1 MATLPTAPT
10 VIPGDTAL
18 VRGVR
23 TVFQTIIGAFVGL
36 VAVVWAVP
44 GVPEAVTTYLSTNL
58 VQLLLVVGIPAGLTS
73 FVWNLLRPSVKN
85 F

>member
-1 MATLPTAPT
+1 MSTLPTVTTPSS
-10 VIPGDTAL
+10 DTAL

-23 TVFQTIIGAFVGL
+23 TIFQTIIGAFVGL
-36 VAVVWAVP
+36 VLAVWAVP
-44 GVPEAVTTYLSTNL
+44 GVPEAVTSYISTNL
-58 VQLLLVVGIPAGLTS
+58 VQLLLVVGIPSGLAS

>member
-1 MATLPTAPT
+1 MANSTTPSS
-10 VIPGDTAL
+10 DTAL

-23 TVFQTIIGAFVGL
+23 TTIQTFIGAFVGL
-36 VAVVWAVP
+36 LAAVWAVP
-44 GVPEAVTTYLSTNL
+44 GVPEAVTSYLSNNL
-58 VQLLLVVGIPAGLTS
+58 VPLLLVVGIPAGVTS